1 MSRINNWYY
10 GPVERNSANSS
21 GANSFSSY
29 GNDLQSLS
37 REFSD
42 MLSAQADKNNAWSA
56 EQAQKQMD
64 FQRQAQQRSM
74 DFNSKEAAKNR
85 DWQKMMSDTAHQRE
99 VRDLMAAGLNP
110 ILAVNGGNGAPVG
123 SGSTAS
129 STGSQSGAKGDTD
142 MTSNAALVSL
152 MSAVLNQRTQL
163 EIADT
168 NAKTNLAVAEKYN
181 AISKY
186 LGELQNSTSLYLG
199 ERGLGNS
206 LAIAGISA
214 AASRDVAGIHAAASE
229 YAADQSR
236 AASQYATNVQS
247 WTSRA
252 VAEINKSSHIV
263 GQKISSQ
270 ASKYA
275 ADVSAAARRYEVD
288 ATIKNAQDLQRKQQI
303 FDDYVKKHYP
313 TNVWQAISGMTS
325 QVRDLFNF
333 GSAFV
338 GSPTA
343 GSRGGFGGS
352 RGSYSSR

>member
-1 MSRINNWYY
+1 MANPLDPIYV
-10 GPVERNSANSS
+10 PMVRNSASSTGTNSP
-21 GANSFSSY
+21 SSY
-29 GNDLQSLS
+29 GNDMRSIAN
-37 REFSD
+37 EFQD

-56 EQAQKQMD
+56 EQAHKQME
-64 FQRQAQQRSM
+64 FQKKSQQRSM
-74 DFNSKEAAKNR
+74 DFNAKEAAKNR

-99 VRDLMAAGLNP
+99 VRDLIAAGLNP

-123 SGSTAS
+123 SGATAS

-142 MTSNAALVSL
+142 TSANAALVSL

-181 AISKY
+181 AITKY
-186 LGELQNSTSLYLG
+186 LGELQNSTNLYLG
-199 ERGLGNS
+199 ERGLSNS

-214 AASRDVAGIHAAASE
+214 SASRDVAGIHAAATE
-229 YAADQSR
+229 YAADQNR

-263 GQKISSQ
+263 GQQISSQ

-275 ADVSAAARRYEVD
+275 ADVSAAARRYETN
-288 ATIKNAQDLQRKQQI
+288 ASIQNAQDLQKKQQI

-313 TNVWQAISGMTS
+313 SNVWQAISGMAS
-325 QVRDLFNF
+325 QARDLWNF
-333 GSAFV
+333 GSAYV
-338 GSPTA
+338 GQPSA
-343 GSRGGFGGS
+343 GGSYSRGGFGS
-352 RGSYSSR
+352 RR

>member
-1 MSRINNWYY
+1 MANPLDPIYV
-10 GPVERNSANSS
+10 PMVRNSAKSTGTNSP
-21 GANSFSSY
+21 SSY
-29 GNDLQSLS
+29 A
-37 REFSD
+37 SD
-42 MLSAQADKNNAWSA
+42 MRSIANEFQDMLTAQADKNNAWSA
-56 EQAQKQMD
+56 EQAAKQMD
-64 FQRQAQQRSM
+64 FQRQSQQRSM

-99 VRDLMAAGLNP
+99 VRDLIAAGLNP

-123 SGSTAS
+123 SGATAS

-142 MTSNAALVSL
+142 TSANAALVSL

-181 AISKY
+181 AITKY
-186 LGELQNSTSLYLG
+186 LGELQNSTNLYLG
-199 ERGLGNS
+199 ERGLSNS

-214 AASRDVAGIHAAASE
+214 SASRDVAGIHAAASE

-263 GQKISSQ
+263 GQQISSQ

-275 ADVSAAARRYEVD
+275 ADVSAAARRYETN
-288 ATIKNAQDLQRKQQI
+288 ASIQNAQDLQKKQQI

-313 TNVWQAISGMTS
+313 SNVWQAISGMAG
-325 QVRDLFNF
+325 QFRDLWNF
-333 GSAFV
+333 GSSYV
-338 GSPTA
+338 GQPSA
-343 GSRGGFGGS
+343 GGSYSRGGFGS
-352 RGSYSSR
+352 RR

>member
-1 MSRINNWYY
+1 MANPLDPIYV
-10 GPVERNSANSS
+10 PMVRNSARSTGTNSP
-21 GANSFSSY
+21 SSY
-29 GNDLQSLS
+29 ANDMESVAN
-37 REFSD
+37 EFQD
-42 MLSAQADKNNAWSA
+42 MITAQADKNNAWSA
-56 EQAQKQMD
+56 EQAHKQME
-64 FQRQAQQRSM
+64 FQRKSQQRTM
-74 DFNSKEAAKNR
+74 DFNAKEAAKNR
-85 DWQKMMSDTAHQRE
+85 NWQKMMSDTAHQRE

-123 SGSTAS
+123 SGATAS

-142 MTSNAALVSL
+142 TSSNAALVSL

-186 LGELQNSTSLYLG
+186 LGELQNSTNLYLG
-199 ERGLGNS
+199 KRGLSNS

-214 AASRDVAGIHAAASE
+214 SASRDVAGIHAAASE

-236 AASQYATNVQS
+236 ATSQYVANVQS

-275 ADVSAAARRYEVD
+275 ADVAAAARRYEVD
-288 ATIKNAQDLQRKQQI
+288 ANVQNAQDLQRKQQI

-313 TNVWQAISGMTS
+313 SNVWQAISGTVS
-325 QVRDLFNF
+325 QARDLWNF
-333 GSAFV
+333 G
-338 GSPTA
+338 TA
-343 GSRGGFGGS
+343 YAGQPVPGGRRGFGSR
-352 RGSYSSR
+352 